1 MNEEKRSPAGRGRA
15 EEVCTDKTN
24 SPPTP
29 STQENSLTTLT
40 RNKYG
45 AIRVEPPWS
54 VRNWSAKRTGRNAIF
69 HYETLEEMVALPI
82 GDLAANNCALFLWG
96 VDPLLDE
103 AFELIRTWGFEYKA
117 IGYWVDQNT
126 KGESFFTGPGSWTK
140 ASPERCLL
148 ATRGKPKRWAKDV
161 PSLVIAPRREH
172 SCKPDEVR
180 EADRAARG
188 DQAGLLDQGT
198 VVTRR
203 QPSRDHSRSPHE
215 FKSVTHG
222 R

>member
-1 MNEEKRSPAGRGRA
+1 MNEEKRSPTDQGRA

-24 SPPTP
+24 SAPTR

-40 RNKYG
+40 GNKYG
-45 AIRVEPPWS
+45 VIRVEPPWS
-54 VRNWSAKRTGRNAIF
+54 VRNWSAKGTGRNAIF

-103 AFELIRTWGFEYKA
+103 AFELIPTWGFEYEA
-117 IGYWVDQNT
+117 IGYFWFKQNIR
-126 KGESFFTGPGSWTK
+126 GEGFFTDLGFWTRV
-140 ASPERCLL
+140 SPERCLL

-172 SCKPDEVR
+172 SRKPDEVR
-180 EADRAARG
+180 EDESPSKRNGGLAQSG
-188 DQAGLLDQGT
+188 DFVDDPDSQAGA
-198 VVTRR
+198 
-203 QPSRDHSRSPHE
+203 
-215 FKSVTHG
+215 
-222 R
+222 